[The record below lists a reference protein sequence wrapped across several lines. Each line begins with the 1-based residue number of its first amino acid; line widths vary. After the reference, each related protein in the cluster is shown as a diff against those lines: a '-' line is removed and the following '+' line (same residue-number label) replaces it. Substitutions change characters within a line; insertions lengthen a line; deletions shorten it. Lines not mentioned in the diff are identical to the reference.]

1 MSWGTTV
8 LWGAAIIAV
17 LFAVVYVGYFAIEY
31 FL

>member
-1 MSWGTTV
+1 VSWGTTV